1 VPNIKSAIKRVDVAE
16 RNRQHN
22 LAYRSA
28 IRSLVKQYTTA
39 LRTFTQKRTPEN
51 LSTTET
57 ALSAAYSKIDRA
69 VRSGVIHKNNAAR
82 RKARLKLLLNK
93 LQATT

>member
-28 IRSLVKQYTTA
+28 IRSLVKQYVNS
-39 LRTFTQKRTPEN
+39 LRTFTQARTPEA
-51 LSTTET
+51 LATSET

-69 VRSGVIHKNNAAR
+69 VRSGIIHKNNANR
-82 RKARLKLLLNK
+82 RKARLKLMLNK
-93 LQATT
+93 IVLKP